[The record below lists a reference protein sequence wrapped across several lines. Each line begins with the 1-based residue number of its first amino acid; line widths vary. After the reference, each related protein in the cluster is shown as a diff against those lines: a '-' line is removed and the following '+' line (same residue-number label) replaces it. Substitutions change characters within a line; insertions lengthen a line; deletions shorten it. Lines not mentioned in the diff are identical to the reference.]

1 MGAAGRYREN
11 SGNARRRCGH
21 AATTTAR
28 RSGYGRRTSGAHAPL
43 AKAGERLPDLVFR
56 ERPARVGLEAN
67 EGADSARWVSARIP
81 AQRPGSGHGRYLTG
95 RTVGMSAN
103 PSAQPRPTGD
113 IRPIS
118 GGAGTDR
125 PTHHGHEYTHSYRYA
140 PCRHKACGTLRPSP
154 ARARWSPWTHM
165 DGECRRR
172 HHARSG
178 RRSPP
183 PGPVRRLRGMRRR
196 CSPSPPCPVQRADPR
211 STHASAPAGTG
222 PERTAGRTATRQ
234 EHAPTPRTRA
244 PARALKAVRAGRRT
258 HPGARVLAG
267 RRATG
272 GPAPPAPVHSRNP
285 VHGLGRFPRAPPPA
299 ISARGCGGAPQTLL
313 RAPAFSPRFLR
324 SSFARRSPPA
334 RPPRLSRHSR
344 RPASW
349 RPPRVA
355 GTDNNPAIRTSGP

>member
-1 MGAAGRYREN
+1 MLPRQRRAGVATD
-11 SGNARRRCGH
+11 GARRERM
-21 AATTTAR
+21 R
-28 RSGYGRRTSGAHAPL
+28 PWQRPESGCRTWCSVSGPRASAP
-43 AKAGERLPDLVFR
+43 KSTE
-56 ERPARVGLEAN
+56 
-67 EGADSARWVSARIP
+67 ARIP
-81 AQRPGSGHGRYLTG
+81 RVGFPRTSRRNGPDPATAGTSPGRAV
-95 RTVGMSAN
+95 RMSAN

-118 GGAGTDR
+118 GGAGTDQSA
-125 PTHHGHEYTHSYRYA
+125 HHGHECTYSYRYA
-140 PCRHKACGTLRPSP
+140 PCCRTACGTPRPSP
-154 ARARWSPWTHM
+154 PKAGRSPWNPP
-165 DGECRRR
+165 GQRGPRR

-222 PERTAGRTATRQ
+222 PERTAGRTATRPV
-234 EHAPTPRTRA
+234 HAAAPRTRA
-244 PARALKAVRAGRRT
+244 PAKAPEAVRAGRRT
-258 HPGARVLAG
+258 HPGARVLTG

-272 GPAPPAPVHSRNP
+272 GPTPPVPAHSGNP
-285 VHGLGRFPRAPPPA
+285 VPRLGCSPPGAAPA
-299 ISARGCGGAPQTLL
+299 ISARGRGGAPQTLP

-324 SSFARRSPPA
+324 PSFARHPPPA
-334 RPPRLSRHSR
+334 RPLRLSRHSR

>member
-1 MGAAGRYREN
+1 MLPRQRRAGVATD
-11 SGNARRRCGH
+11 GARRERM
-21 AATTTAR
+21 R
-28 RSGYGRRTSGAHAPL
+28 PWQRPESGCRTWCSVSGPRASAP
-43 AKAGERLPDLVFR
+43 KSTE
-56 ERPARVGLEAN
+56 
-67 EGADSARWVSARIP
+67 ARIP
-81 AQRPGSGHGRYLTG
+81 R
-95 RTVGMSAN
+95 VGFPHASRRNGPDPA
-103 PSAQPRPTGD
+103 T
-113 IRPIS
+113 
-118 GGAGTDR
+118 AGTSPGGRSGCPRIRR
-125 PTHHGHEYTHSYRYA
+125 PNHVRPATSGQSQEAPEPIGRHGTAMNTRI
-140 PCRHKACGTLRPSP
+140 RTGTLRAGTRP
-154 ARARWSPWTHM
+154 AARSVRARQGPGGRPGTHM
-165 DGECRRR
+165 DGGCRRR

-244 PARALKAVRAGRRT
+244 PARAPEAVRAGRRT

-272 GPAPPAPVHSRNP
+272 GPAPPAPAHSRNP